1 MKILTVTHFYESHR
15 GGIEL
20 VAGRIQR
27 ELASLPGTG
36 GHDVQWAA
44 SSSDPA
50 PKDGV
55 ITPVPLRTFDP
66 VEKLTGLPMP
76 VPFPSG
82 VRALWRAVRNAD
94 AVIIHDAL
102 YVTSILAMLAAK
114 WHRKR
119 TMLIQHIGDIPF
131 SSAVLRGVLS
141 LANALVAKPMLRRAD
156 HLVFISETVQQHF
169 GDLRRK
175 TPAQL
180 IFNGVDHQRFFMPD
194 HTAEMTAKLRWN
206 MDVQA
211 YHFLF
216 VGRFV
221 EKKGLNILRE
231 IARQLPD
238 TQFHLAGSGPIDP
251 QSWGLPNVIVHG
263 AQSPDAIASLMHACD
278 AFILPS
284 TGEGYP
290 LVVQEAL
297 ACGLHVFCG
306 EETARA
312 DPEAGEHLYDAPVNL
327 ADLVG
332 SASGFM
338 ANLQNADVRKK
349 LGAANFAKSRYD
361 WAKNASIIAALLDTA
376 SPSNVN

>member
-27 ELASLPGTG
+27 ELAALSGAG

-50 PKDGV
+50 PNDGI

-66 VEKLTGLPMP
+66 LEKLTGLPMP

-82 VRALWRAVRNAD
+82 IGALWRAVRNAD

-119 TMLIQHIGDIPF
+119 TMLIQHIGNIPF
-131 SSAVLRGVLS
+131 SSAVLRTVLS
-141 LANALVAKPMLRRAD
+141 VANYLVAKPMLRSAD
-156 HLVFISETVQQHF
+156 TLVFISDTVQRHF
-169 GDLRRK
+169 GDLGRK
-175 TPAQL
+175 TKAQL
-180 IFNGVDHQRFFMPD
+180 IFNGVDHARFYMPSA
-194 HTAEMTAKLRWN
+194 AEEKIARLRWN
-206 MDVQA
+206 MDLQTH
-211 YHFLF
+211 HFLF

-231 IARQLPD
+231 IARQTPHA
-238 TQFHLAGSGPIDP
+238 QFHLAGSGPMDP
-251 QSWGLPNVIVHG
+251 AGWKLPNVVVHG
-263 AQSPDAIASLMHACD
+263 PQSPDAIASLMHACD

-297 ACGLHVFCG
+297 ACGLPVFCG
-306 EETARA
+306 DETARA
-312 DPEAGEHLYDAPVNL
+312 DPEAGGHLYGAPVNL
-327 ADLVG
+327 SDTVG
-332 SASGFM
+332 SANGFIVNM
-338 ANLQNADVRKK
+338 RNAETGKK
-349 LGAANFAKSRYD
+349 LGAANFAKARYD
-361 WAKNASIIAALLDTA
+361 WTENAQIISGLLRTPPA
-376 SPSNVN
+376 